1 MVTLMGR
8 SPSDGQ
14 HKNLG
19 LEKAA
24 GNEMPGTKQEAEVTE
39 EGKINSEVEV
49 WKKKKKKKK
58 KKGETMSAP
67 EVSRD
72 VPAVRFFA
80 CAQQRFRGGR
90 NFDGAGA
97 ATCLGKALQY
107 APDTQPTANQRRGF
121 SNMRYGFSGF
131 LVGRERNVALNG
143 SCKCLAVPS
152 CLQVLACRGG
162 VR

>member
-58 KKGETMSAP
+58 KKAKRCRP
-67 EVSRD
+67 
-72 VPAVRFFA
+72 
-80 CAQQRFRGGR
+80 QKFRGTYLQSDFLPVRSSGSAE
-90 NFDGAGA
+90 AG
-97 ATCLGKALQY
+97 TL
-107 APDTQPTANQRRGF
+107 
-121 SNMRYGFSGF
+121 M
-131 LVGRERNVALNG
+131 V
-143 SCKCLAVPS
+143 
-152 CLQVLACRGG
+152 QVLRLASERRCSTLPIRSRQPISEGYFPICATG
-162 VR
+162 

>member
-24 GNEMPGTKQEAEVTE
+24 GNEMPGTKQEAEATE

-58 KKGETMSAP
+58 KAKRCRP
-67 EVSRD
+67 
-72 VPAVRFFA
+72 
-80 CAQQRFRGGR
+80 QKFRGTYLQSDFLPVRSSGSAE
-90 NFDGAGA
+90 AGTLMVQVQQLA
-97 ATCLGKALQY
+97 SERRSSTLPIRK
-107 APDTQPTANQRRGF
+107 PTANQRRGF
-121 SNMRYGFSGF
+121 SNMRYG
-131 LVGRERNVALNG
+131 
-143 SCKCLAVPS
+143 LA
-152 CLQVLACRGG
+152 AF
-162 VR
+162 

>member
-24 GNEMPGTKQEAEVTE
+24 GNEMPGTKQEAEATE

-58 KKGETMSAP
+58 KAKRCRP
-67 EVSRD
+67 
-72 VPAVRFFA
+72 
-80 CAQQRFRGGR
+80 QKFRGTYLQSDFLPVRSSGSAE
-90 NFDGAGA
+90 AGTLMVQVQQLA
-97 ATCLGKALQY
+97 SERRCSTLPIRK
-107 APDTQPTANQRRGF
+107 PTANQRRGF
-121 SNMRYGFSGF
+121 SNMRYG
-131 LVGRERNVALNG
+131 
-143 SCKCLAVPS
+143 LA
-152 CLQVLACRGG
+152 AF
-162 VR
+162 

>member
-24 GNEMPGTKQEAEVTE
+24 GNEMPGTKQEAEATE

-58 KKGETMSAP
+58 KNAKRCRP
-67 EVSRD
+67 
-72 VPAVRFFA
+72 
-80 CAQQRFRGGR
+80 QKFRGTYLQSDFLPVRSSGSAE
-90 NFDGAGA
+90 AG
-97 ATCLGKALQY
+97 TL
-107 APDTQPTANQRRGF
+107 
-121 SNMRYGFSGF
+121 M
-131 LVGRERNVALNG
+131 V
-143 SCKCLAVPS
+143 
-152 CLQVLACRGG
+152 QVLQLASERRLSTLPIRSRQPISEGYFPICAT
-162 VR
+162 V